1 MVEIFIL
8 SIIQGISEFIP
19 VSSSSH
25 LIVSSKVF
33 NFSNESL
40 SIDVSLHIG
49 SFIAVILY
57 FRKELLNFL
66 QNKEL
71 FLRILI
77 SSLPV
82 MIVGYFLTRYELIHQ
97 LRSLKII
104 GWTTII
110 FGIFLFLSDKN
121 ENKKKLKDNFNVKSA
136 FFIGLLQIL
145 SLIPGV
151 SRSGIAI
158 TASRFLKFN
167 RSDSA
172 KISFFLSIPI
182 LAAVSV
188 YGLNN
193 ILTSDNPIFSN
204 LNLIAIFLS
213 FIFSYFTIKYFLI
226 YLKKFNLSI
235 FVLYRILLGLLVL
248 TFAYL

>member
-19 VSSSSH
+19 ISSSSH
-25 LIVSSKVF
+25 LIIISKVF

-49 SFIAVILY
+49 SFIAVIFY

-82 MIVGYFLTRYELIHQ
+82 MIVGYLLTRYELIHQ

-193 ILTSDNPIFSN
+193 ILISDNPIFSN
-204 LNLIAIFLS
+204 LNLIAIFFS

-226 YLKKFNLSI
+226 YLKKFNLNI

>member
-19 VSSSSH
+19 ISSSSH
-25 LIVSSKVF
+25 LIIISKVF

-49 SFIAVILY
+49 SFIAVIFY

-82 MIVGYFLTRYELIHQ
+82 MIVGYLLTRYELIHQ

-167 RSDSA
+167 RSDPQN
-172 KISFFLSIPI
+172 IFFLSIPI

-193 ILTSDNPIFSN
+193 ILISDNPIFSN

-226 YLKKFNLSI
+226 YLKKFNLNI

>member
-19 VSSSSH
+19 ISSSSH
-25 LIVSSKVF
+25 LIIISKVF

-49 SFIAVILY
+49 SFIAVIFY

-82 MIVGYFLTRYELIHQ
+82 MIVGYLLTRYELIHQ

-193 ILTSDNPIFSN
+193 ILISDNPIFSN

-226 YLKKFNLSI
+226 YLKKFNLNI

>member
-1 MVEIFIL
+1 MGEIFIL
-8 SIIQGISEFIP
+8 SIVQGISEFIP

-25 LIVSSKVF
+25 LIIISEIF
-33 NFSNESL
+33 NFTNQSF

-49 SFIAVILY
+49 SFIAVIYY
-57 FRKELLNFL
+57 FRKELLDFFH
-66 QNKEL
+66 NKKL

-97 LRSLKII
+97 LRSIKII

-110 FGIFLFLSDKN
+110 FGIFLFLSDKF
-121 ENKKKLKDNFNVKSA
+121 ENKKKLKDNFDIKSA

-145 SLIPGV
+145 SLVPGV

-158 TASRFLKFN
+158 TASRFLKFD
-167 RSDSA
+167 RSESA

-193 ILTSDNPIFSN
+193 ILTSDSSVFSS

-213 FIFSYFTIKYFLI
+213 FVFSYFTIKYFLI
-226 YLKKFNLSI
+226 YLKKFNLNI

-248 TFAYL
+248 IFAYL